1 MFTLLFVGLGAVLVW
16 AGHRRE
22 SRSLAPVVG
31 NIEHG
36 NERRSLWDM
45 N

>member
-22 SRSLAPVVG
+22 SRPLAPVVG
-31 NIEHG
+31 NIEPG
-36 NERRSLWDM
+36 NDRRTLWDM
-45 N
+45 D